1 MRPKPIRGKRP
12 PTKPEEKYNINER
25 INAHEVRLIGEEG
38 QQLGVVSFRD
48 AMARAEELG
57 MDLVELAPEAK
68 PPVCRILDYGKLKY
82 KEQKK
87 AAEQRKRSATNTVK
101 EIRIRYS
108 TDQHDLETKVRNAK
122 KFIEAGDKVRF
133 QMQFRGR
140 EVVYRD
146 LGEQLFEQVGAMLG
160 DVAVIEERTP
170 LMGKRMAITFAP
182 KAK

>member
-1 MRPKPIRGKRP
+1 MRPKPTRGKRP
-12 PTKPEEKYNINER
+12 PVKSEEKYNINER
-25 INAHEVRLIGEEG
+25 ISAHEVRLIGEEG
-38 QQLGVVSFRD
+38 QQLGVVSLRD
-48 AMARAEELG
+48 ALARAEEVG
-57 MDLVELAPEAK
+57 MDLVELAPDAS

-108 TDQHDLETKVRNAK
+108 TDDHDLDTKIRNAK

-146 LGEQLFEQVGAMLG
+146 LGEEIFKKVEGLLA
-160 DVAVIEERTP
+160 DVAAIEERTP
-170 LMGKRMAITFAP
+170 LMGKRMAVTFAP